1 MSDLISKVSPV
12 IDKTIA
18 ALNSKRFVPDP
29 IGGKHFSKITSLMSS
44 AYKRHGFILE
54 KTILE
59 RLNECTD
66 LEVWE
71 DKEFKVSQL
80 ADHMVDASFQDPVSL
95 IGNST
100 FCVTYFAFK
109 YY

>member
-54 KTILE
+54 KQ
-59 RLNECTD
+59 
-66 LEVWE
+66 
-71 DKEFKVSQL
+71 S
-80 ADHMVDASFQDPVSL
+80 
-95 IGNST
+95 
-100 FCVTYFAFK
+100 
-109 YY
+109 